1 MLEDLYY
8 LSGIL
13 VNAGLVYSL
22 YKLLPMMIKSCE
34 EKNASLGKD
43 VFIKKEEEGEMNLH
57 SSQSVKSLVA
67 INEKQNSDEQS
78 NEEKEVQIENRLKML
93 NNYAN
98 YALSGKWSEYLSY
111 VVGKKKDN

>member
-13 VNAGLVYSL
+13 VNAGLIYSL

-34 EKNASLGKD
+34 EKRVSPERD